1 MIFQNLS
8 HSHIPV
14 KGKFLK
20 NNSYGLPYFFR
31 FCSQIIPCDTYTSLL
46 HRQESSKDIY
56 YSTFPC
62 PVWPQ
67 KRKNR
72 PFPDCK
78 TNIIYCLYLAE
89 KILKAIYVYDI
100 IFQNQYIIA
109 FSLRKIE
116 PSIIK
121 VAVAHL

>member
-31 FCSQIIPCDTYTSLL
+31 FCYQIIPCDTYASLL

-56 YSTFPC
+56 HSTLPC
-62 PVWPQ
+62 PVWPE
-67 KRKNR
+67 KRKNL
-72 PFPDCK
+72 PLPNCK
-78 TNIIYCLYLAE
+78 TNIIYYLYLAE
-89 KILKAIYVYDI
+89 KILKAFYVYDI